1 LVEDHVEISKV
12 EPRCTFCGS
21 DQDLLEM
28 HGRYACKRCSR
39 DLSAATKVAKPRATK
54 PDRRVVATR

>member
-1 LVEDHVEISKV
+1 
-12 EPRCTFCGS
+12 
-21 DQDLLEM
+21 M